1 MKLFICLEF
10 WNKYFIKEKA
20 MAVLEKDTEVL
31 SDGPK
36 IKQSSKQNSPL
47 VLMQ

>member
-20 MAVLEKDTEVL
+20 MAVLEQDTEVL

-36 IKQSSKQNSPL
+36 KKQSSKQNSPL
-47 VLMQ
+47 Q